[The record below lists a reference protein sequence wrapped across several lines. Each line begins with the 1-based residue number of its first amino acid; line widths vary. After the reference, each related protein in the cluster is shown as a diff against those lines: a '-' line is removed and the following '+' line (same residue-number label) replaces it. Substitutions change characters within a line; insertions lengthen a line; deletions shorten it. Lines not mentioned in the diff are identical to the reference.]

1 MYGRGIKEKDFYE
14 KDERNDM
21 VDKNKEAIKILEENK
36 LTNIHS
42 PEDKIKMEIDRIE
55 VDHTKVDDRGPLDL
69 TRQVDETD
77 KRIKE
82 LDNSLS
88 IALEINDKF
97 QRENKKLTDK
107 VRKAEAMRRPLDT
120 MDEIAYRE
128 LEKENKDLRIS
139 IGHRVERVGE
149 LNTSLAEALAI
160 DEAHQ
165 KQMGK
170 LQVRLTE
177 VEEDNKKL
185 AKQIENQSKYVQS
198 LRDKGVI

>member
-1 MYGRGIKEKDFYE
+1 M
-14 KDERNDM
+14 
-21 VDKNKEAIKILEENK
+21 
-36 LTNIHS
+36 T
-42 PEDKIKMEIDRIE
+42 KIKTLAEEEMDSHKHWTKNLYEIKPG
-55 VDHTKVDDRGPLDL
+55 VWVPKNNTRGPLDLEQRIADL
-69 TRQVDETD
+69 TRQVDERD

-139 IGHRVERVGE
+139 IGHRVERVEE

-185 AKQIENQSKYVQS
+185 AKQIENQSKYVQK
-198 LRDKGVI
+198 LRDKGAI

>member
-1 MYGRGIKEKDFYE
+1 M
-14 KDERNDM
+14 
-21 VDKNKEAIKILEENK
+21 
-36 LTNIHS
+36 T
-42 PEDKIKMEIDRIE
+42 KIKTLAEEEMDSHKHWTKNLYEIKPG
-55 VDHTKVDDRGPLDL
+55 VWVPKNNTRGPLDLEQRIADL
-69 TRQVDETD
+69 TRQVDERD

-97 QRENKKLTDK
+97 QRENKKLMDK

-128 LEKENKDLRIS
+128 LEKENKDLRTS
-139 IGHRVERVGE
+139 IGHRIGRVEE

-185 AKQIENQSKYVQS
+185 AKQIENQSKYVQK
-198 LRDKGVI
+198 LRDKGAI

>member
-1 MYGRGIKEKDFYE
+1 M
-14 KDERNDM
+14 
-21 VDKNKEAIKILEENK
+21 
-36 LTNIHS
+36 T
-42 PEDKIKMEIDRIE
+42 KIKTLAEEEMDSHKHWTKNLYEIKPGVWVPKNNTR
-55 VDHTKVDDRGPLDL
+55 PLDL
-69 TRQVDETD
+69 EQ
-77 KRIKE
+77 RIAD
-82 LDNSLS
+82 LTGR
-88 IALEINDKF
+88 LE
-97 QRENKKLTDK
+97 
-107 VRKAEAMRRPLDT
+107 KAEAMRRPLDT

-139 IGHRVERVGE
+139 IGNRIERVEE

>member
-1 MYGRGIKEKDFYE
+1 M
-14 KDERNDM
+14 
-21 VDKNKEAIKILEENK
+21 
-36 LTNIHS
+36 T
-42 PEDKIKMEIDRIE
+42 KIKTLAKNLYEIKPG
-55 VDHTKVDDRGPLDL
+55 VWVPKNNTRGPLDLEQRIADL
-69 TRQVDETD
+69 TRQVDERD

-107 VRKAEAMRRPLDT
+107 VREAEAMRRPLDT

-128 LEKENKDLRIS
+128 LEKENGDLRTS
-139 IGHRVERVGE
+139 IGHRIERVEE

-165 KQMGK
+165 KQIGK

-185 AKQIENQSKYVQS
+185 AKQIENQSKYVQK
-198 LRDKGVI
+198 LRDKGAI

>member
-1 MYGRGIKEKDFYE
+1 M
-14 KDERNDM
+14 
-21 VDKNKEAIKILEENK
+21 
-36 LTNIHS
+36 T
-42 PEDKIKMEIDRIE
+42 KIKTLAEEEMDSHKHWTKNLYEIKPG
-55 VDHTKVDDRGPLDL
+55 VWVSKNNTRGPLDLEQRIADL
-69 TRQVDETD
+69 TRQVDERD
-77 KRIKE
+77 KRIK
-82 LDNSLS
+82 
-88 IALEINDKF
+88 
-97 QRENKKLTDK
+97 
-107 VRKAEAMRRPLDT
+107 
-120 MDEIAYRE
+120 E

-185 AKQIENQSKYVQS
+185 AKQIEDKSKVVER
-198 LRDKGVI
+198 LRKKGIM

>member
-1 MYGRGIKEKDFYE
+1 
-14 KDERNDM
+14 M
-21 VDKNKEAIKILEENK
+21 V
-36 LTNIHS
+36 
-42 PEDKIKMEIDRIE
+42 DKIKMETDRIE

-107 VRKAEAMRRPLDT
+107 VRRAEAMRRPLDT

-128 LEKENKDLRIS
+128 LEKENADL
-139 IGHRVERVGE
+139 
-149 LNTSLAEALAI
+149 
-160 DEAHQ
+160 
-165 KQMGK
+165 KY
-170 LQVRLTE
+170 
-177 VEEDNKKL
+177 DNKSL
-185 AKQIENQSKYVQS
+185 AKQVE
-198 LRDKGVI
+198 DKVEEVKALKIKLELLDNKT

>member
-1 MYGRGIKEKDFYE
+1 VCGLGIKERNFYE
-14 KDERNDM
+14 KNKRNDM
-21 VDKNKEAIKILEENK
+21 VDKNKEAI
-36 LTNIHS
+36 
-42 PEDKIKMEIDRIE
+42 RIE

-128 LEKENKDLRIS
+128 LEKENKDLRTS
-139 IGHRVERVGE
+139 IGHRIGRVEE

-185 AKQIENQSKYVQS
+185 AKQIENQSKYVQK

>member
-1 MYGRGIKEKDFYE
+1 M
-14 KDERNDM
+14 
-21 VDKNKEAIKILEENK
+21 
-36 LTNIHS
+36 T
-42 PEDKIKMEIDRIE
+42 KIKTLAEEEMDSHKHWTKNLYEIKPG
-55 VDHTKVDDRGPLDL
+55 VWVPKNNTRGPLDLEQRIADL
-69 TRQVDETD
+69 TRQVDERD

-128 LEKENKDLRIS
+128 LEKENGDLRTS
-139 IGHRVERVGE
+139 IGHRIGRVEE

-170 LQVRLTE
+170 LQIRLTE

-185 AKQIENQSKYVQS
+185 ASQIEDKSKVVER
-198 LRDKGVI
+198 LREKGIV

>member
-1 MYGRGIKEKDFYE
+1 M
-14 KDERNDM
+14 
-21 VDKNKEAIKILEENK
+21 
-36 LTNIHS
+36 T
-42 PEDKIKMEIDRIE
+42 KIKTLAEEEMDS
-55 VDHTKVDDRGPLDL
+55 HKHWTKNLYESKPGVWVPKNNTRGPLDLEQRIADL
-69 TRQVDETD
+69 TRQVDERD

-107 VRKAEAMRRPLDT
+107 VREVEAMRRPLDT

-128 LEKENKDLRIS
+128 LEKENGDLRTS
-139 IGHRVERVGE
+139 IGHRIGRVEE

-170 LQVRLTE
+170 LQIRLTE

-185 AKQIENQSKYVQS
+185 ASQIEDKSKVVER
-198 LRDKGVI
+198 LREKGIV

>member
-1 MYGRGIKEKDFYE
+1 VCGLGIKERNFYE
-14 KDERNDM
+14 KNKRNDM
-21 VDKNKEAIKILEENK
+21 VDKNKEAI
-36 LTNIHS
+36 
-42 PEDKIKMEIDRIE
+42 RIE

-128 LEKENKDLRIS
+128 LEKENADL
-139 IGHRVERVGE
+139 
-149 LNTSLAEALAI
+149 
-160 DEAHQ
+160 
-165 KQMGK
+165 KY
-170 LQVRLTE
+170 
-177 VEEDNKKL
+177 DNKSL
-185 AKQIENQSKYVQS
+185 AKQVE
-198 LRDKGVI
+198 DKVEEVKALKMKLEELDSNKD